1 MHTVSRAVTA
11 IVGGF
16 LITTGVASAAYA
28 GCIDLTTSP
37 AGAPSL
43 IHAAYRPGPVTLV
56 ADQDHGNGDDRT
68 SIVGLWQFEFIS
80 KGNANNP
87 PPNPPDLV
95 PLDSGFAQWHSDGTE
110 IMNSSRD
117 PATSNVCLGVWES
130 DGPRTY
136 ILNHYALSWDNT
148 RTLCTPVGT
157 APSCFVGPTNIR
169 ERVTVDPHGDTYAGT
184 VKITQYDTTG
194 HAMFS
199 LTGTV
204 SAKRITPE

>member
-1 MHTVSRAVTA
+1 V

-16 LITTGVASAAYA
+16 LITTGVASAARA

-37 AGAPSL
+37 AAVPSL
-43 IHAAYRPGPVTLV
+43 IHAAYRPGPVSLV
-56 ADQDHGNGDDRT
+56 AYQDNGNGNDHA

-80 KGNANNP
+80 KGNANNNP
-87 PPNPPDLV
+87 PANPPDLV

-117 PATSNVCLGVWES
+117 PATSNFCLGVWES

-148 RTLCTPVGT
+148 RTFCTPVGT
-157 APSCFVGPTNIR
+157 APSCFVGTANIR
-169 ERVTVDPHGDTYAGT
+169 ERVTVDPHGNTYAGT
-184 VKITQYDTTG
+184 VKITQYDPTG